1 MLSPG
6 LFFVVA
12 LCGGLGACLRFVLD
26 ALIRRWLPSPLP
38 WGTILVNLSG
48 SFALGVLTG
57 LLAQQLLPAPWLAA
71 IGSGLLGGY
80 TTFSTASFET
90 VRLLQSG
97 RIAASLANALGT
109 LIGAVL
115 AAWLGFQLAG
125 LF

>member
-1 MLSPG
+1 MLSPS
-6 LFFVVA
+6 LFFAVA

-26 ALIRRWLPSPLP
+26 ALIRRWLPAPLP

-57 LLAQQLLPAPWLAA
+57 LLAQQLLSAQWLAA
-71 IGSGLLGGY
+71 IGTGLLGGY

-97 RIAASLANALGT
+97 RIAASLTNALGT
-109 LIGAVL
+109 LVGAVL

>member
-1 MLSPG
+1 M
-6 LFFVVA
+6 FFTVA

-26 ALIRRWLPSPLP
+26 ALIRRWLPAPLP

-57 LLAQQLLPAPWLAA
+57 LLAQQLLSAQWLAA
-71 IGSGLLGGY
+71 IGTGLLGGY

-109 LIGAVL
+109 LVGAVL

>member
-6 LFFVVA
+6 LFLIVA

-26 ALIRRWLPSPLP
+26 ALIKRWLPAPLP

-48 SFALGVLTG
+48 SFALGALTG
-57 LLAQQLLPAPWLAA
+57 LMAQQLLSAQWLAA

-80 TTFSTASFET
+80 TTFSAASFET
-90 VRLLQSG
+90 VRLLQAG
-97 RIAASLANALGT
+97 RLAASLANALGT
-109 LIGAVL
+109 LAGAVL
-115 AAWLGFQLAG
+115 AALLGYHVAG

>member
-6 LFFVVA
+6 LFFAIA

-26 ALIRRWLPSPLP
+26 ALIRRWLHSALP

-57 LLAQQLLPAPWLAA
+57 LLAQQMLSVQWLAA

-109 LIGAVL
+109 LVGAVL

>member
-6 LFFVVA
+6 LFLIVA

-26 ALIRRWLPSPLP
+26 ALIKRWLPAPLP

-48 SFALGVLTG
+48 SFALGALTG
-57 LLAQQLLPAPWLAA
+57 LMAQQLLSTQWLAA

-80 TTFSTASFET
+80 TTFSAASFET
-90 VRLLQSG
+90 VRLLQAG
-97 RIAASLANALGT
+97 RLAASLANALGT
-109 LIGAVL
+109 LAGAVL
-115 AAWLGFQLAG
+115 AALLGYHVAG

>member
-71 IGSGLLGGY
+71 ICSGLLGGY